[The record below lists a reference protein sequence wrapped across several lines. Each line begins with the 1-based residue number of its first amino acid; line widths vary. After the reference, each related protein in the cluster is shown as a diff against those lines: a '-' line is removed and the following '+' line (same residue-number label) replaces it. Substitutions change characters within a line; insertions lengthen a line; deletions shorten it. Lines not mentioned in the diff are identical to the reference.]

1 MIEYMP
7 SVVSLKLIK
16 EPKNKVLYKDC
27 AVTPYAG
34 WLPGIELEA
43 IYDNGKKEIISTDNG
58 IEPRTSYGEYLV
70 GTFEGGK
77 TLNTLPAG
85 KYSFIIYPQ
94 YNETKSVKID
104 NVEVKEKKDLPLYV
118 KTGKIS
124 VNADWEGSAWIRF
137 KPQES
142 KKYTI
147 STSSKGNIVVLKE
160 NSEVMVLSE
169 KSTAKVQLERGKYYY
184 IGSGIQAS
192 EFSWAKK
199 VTITIKSTEKIN
211 LSKTKITIPS
221 SLTYT
226 GKALIPEVTVN
237 YGNTALKKD
246 KDYTVSCSNNTRLGT
261 ASVIIKGKGSYT
273 GEVKKTFKIVLN
285 TPKVKSTASVSY
297 NTVKVTWNKVLGA
310 KTYSIYYRGGSIKN
324 WTLVKSGLTGTSYKH
339 VSDKKTPLI
348 SGTAYRYAIKAV
360 NDKRVSSYGI
370 DTKTVKPIPSKPEIS
385 GISENSKGIK
395 LQWKQVKGA
404 TGYVIQRYDSGKWV
418 TKKSITGTKTCSYT
432 DTTVKKGKTYKYRIA
447 AYRVVNKK
455 KVLSTYSASILAS
468 MPANK

>member
-1 MIEYMP
+1 M
-7 SVVSLKLIK
+7 
-16 EPKNKVLYKDC
+16 
-27 AVTPYAG
+27 
-34 WLPGIELEA
+34 
-43 IYDNGKKEIISTDNG
+43 
-58 IEPRTSYGEYLV
+58 
-70 GTFEGGK
+70 
-77 TLNTLPAG
+77 
-85 KYSFIIYPQ
+85 
-94 YNETKSVKID
+94 
-104 NVEVKEKKDLPLYV
+104 
-118 KTGKIS
+118 
-124 VNADWEGSAWIRF
+124 
-137 KPQES
+137 
-142 KKYTI
+142 
-147 STSSKGNIVVLKE
+147 
-160 NSEVMVLSE
+160 
-169 KSTAKVQLERGKYYY
+169 
-184 IGSGIQAS
+184 
-192 EFSWAKK
+192 
-199 VTITIKSTEKIN
+199 
-211 LSKTKITIPS
+211 
-221 SLTYT
+221 
-226 GKALIPEVTVN
+226 
-237 YGNTALKKD
+237 KKD

-297 NTVKVTWNKVLGA
+297 NTVKVNWNKVPGA

-370 DTKTVKPIPSKPEIS
+370 DTKTVKPIPSKSEIS